1 MQQRFSLL
9 PHRSTGD
16 SRLSPVPFTL
26 IELLVSKTCQI
37 CVYVLRKIASFLNIC
52 HCNSAKCGIVG
63 FANAKTAIHQKFLAR
78 MDGARGRKG
87 EPFFK
92 KGSLPS
98 PAPFTLIEL
107 LVVIAIIAILAS
119 MLLPALQQARVRA
132 RSVGCINNERTLGF
146 AAASYSDNFN
156 DFLLGDMNC
165 SNGQKQQWTMQV
177 ASAMLPDSE
186 IQREDSGRMTG
197 VQYARWWRT
206 SPFWCPN
213 DPHLSQCYSP
223 GEMRVGI
230 GLNLYFKEPTPSSGV
245 AERASFSYAG
255 WPLKRTR
262 VRGASRTLYMQCN
275 DYVGWNTREGKTT
288 EQITAACKSGT
299 KHNRADYTTSSL
311 LHGSAMVAC
320 LMLDGHVSSLPWAE
334 VSNNSKRWAGDPP
347 WNFRLLY

>member
-9 PHRSTGD
+9 PHRSSGD

-26 IELLVSKTCQI
+26 IELLVSAACK
-37 CVYVLRKIASFLNIC
+37 VRVLPFYYLKIIYKNDTSLRPQGRTSRIFDNGQKCSSHLHIFTQ
-52 HCNSAKCGIVG
+52 SA
-63 FANAKTAIHQKFLAR
+63 
-78 MDGARGRKG
+78 
-87 EPFFK
+87 
-92 KGSLPS
+92 
-98 PAPFTLIEL
+98 FTLIEL

-132 RSVGCINNERTLGF
+132 RSAGCINNERTLGF
-146 AAASYSDNFN
+146 AAASYSDTFN

-197 VQYARWWRT
+197 VQHARWWRT

-245 AERASFSYAG
+245 AERASFSYAA

-347 WNFRLLY
+347 CFIHFQQEKKKK